1 MEVTIVATQKDKM
14 IHKNRHLFLAA
25 HAREWFIAF
34 FAIVFIL
41 FIYCTITLLNPQNFN
56 SECTSNIES
65 SPVCLTQHITQN
77 NAKLV
82 LIAILAGFCGGIGNY
97 LRHRQAQLEEG
108 SELPLKVKTA
118 NLGEEMY
125 EEIYQAHYKIEAF
138 SFISLGIIASLMVPL
153 FLHMIG
159 SDIVK
164 PPDDA
169 KSVQVFNGSILV
181 FTGFCLVAS
190 LSSKRF
196 ISEVAEKAL
205 AKAKQT
211 DKDLDKLKEQLDN
224 RNQEF
229 EIYQREIAYANSYA
243 NNCRAD
249 LYEYGNLK
257 SSYDE
262 LKGSLNDGNRME
274 IEKRLS
280 SQKDKMKKV
289 LTNAINNANQ
299 SLEHK
304 HTARAA
310 GLLANAYRRFADC
323 LDDGTARNKY
333 IALAIKSCKSV
344 FKLPEDSE
352 AYESCLY
359 NAVCYLALLNEKFEE
374 IQDTIDRIVSLNNKS
389 VAKDL
394 LMGLLEDDDIGFH
407 HQKDEILNRLQSA
420 LNKVEQHG

>member
-1 MEVTIVATQKDKM
+1 MAFRRSSM

-25 HAREWFIAF
+25 HAREWFIALF
-34 FAIVFIL
+34 SIVFVIL
-41 FIYCTITLLNPQNFN
+41 IFCSVKLIDPQNLSQN
-56 SECTSNIES
+56 CVKNNEA
-65 SPVCLTQHITQN
+65 SPVCLGQHIDQN

-108 SELPLKVKTA
+108 SELPIKAKSA
-118 NLGEEMY
+118 NLGEEIY

-164 PPDDA
+164 APDDL
-169 KSVQVFNGSILV
+169 KSLHSFNGSILV
-181 FTGFCLVAS
+181 FTGFCLVAA

-211 DKDLDKLKEQLDN
+211 NKDLDKLKEQLDN

-229 EIYQREIAYANSYA
+229 EVYQREIAYANSYA

-257 SSYDE
+257 AAYDE
-262 LKGSLNDGNRME
+262 LENSINEDNKVE
-274 IEKRLS
+274 VEKRLL
-280 SQKDKMKKV
+280 SQKNQLKKV
-289 LTNAINNANQ
+289 LTNAISSAKQ

-304 HTARAA
+304 QTARAS

-323 LDDGTARNKY
+323 HSDSTSRNKY
-333 IALAIKSCKSV
+333 IALAIESCKSV
-344 FKLPEDSE
+344 LMLPEDAE
-352 AYESCLY
+352 AYENCLY
-359 NAVCYLALLNEKFEE
+359 NLVCYLCISNKELQD
-374 IQDTIDRIVSLNNKS
+374 IQDAIDRIVKLNDKS
-389 VAKDL
+389 VAAGLFSELMADEDVHSHSKKEEVLKL
-394 LMGLLEDDDIGFH
+394 LQLAF
-407 HQKDEILNRLQSA
+407 
-420 LNKVEQHG
+420 NKVQKANL